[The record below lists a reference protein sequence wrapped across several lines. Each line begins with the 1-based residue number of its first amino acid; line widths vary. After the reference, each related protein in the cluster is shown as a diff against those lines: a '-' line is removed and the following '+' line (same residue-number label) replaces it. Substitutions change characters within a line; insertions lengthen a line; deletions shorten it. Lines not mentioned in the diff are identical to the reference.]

1 MNIQL
6 PDGSS
11 RSLPDGASALDLAKD
26 IGEGLA
32 RAVIAAKVNH
42 QLCDLSVVLSDGD
55 TVSLMTEKSPEGLE
69 IIRHST
75 SHLMAMAV
83 QEVFP
88 TAQVTIGPVIDDGF
102 YYDFA
107 FERAFTPEDLKIIE
121 KKMKE
126 IARRKLPIVREEWER
141 DDAIKHFES
150 LGEKYKALLIGRI
163 PEGEIVSLYKQG
175 EWSDLCRGPH
185 VPNTSKLK
193 HFKLMKVS
201 GAYWEGDAN
210 NEQLH
215 RI

>member
-6 PDGSS
+6 PDGSTRTLS
-11 RSLPDGASALDLAKD
+11 DSATAFDLAKD

-32 RAVIAAKVNH
+32 RAVIAAKVNG
-42 QLCDLSVVLSDGD
+42 QVVDLSYVLSDGD
-55 TVSLMTEKSPEGLE
+55 SVALVTEKSDEALE
-69 IIRHST
+69 VIRHST
-75 SHLMAMAV
+75 AHLLAMAV

-88 TAQVTIGPVIDDGF
+88 SSQVTIGPVIEDGF

-107 FERAFTPEDLKIIE
+107 FERAFTPDDLTVIE

-126 IARRKLPIVREEWER
+126 IVKRKLPIEREVWSR
-141 DDAIKHFES
+141 DDAIAHFES

-163 PEGEIVSLYKQG
+163 PAGEEVSIYKQG
-175 EWSDLCRGPH
+175 DWGDLCRGSH

-201 GAYWEGDAN
+201 GAYWEGNAD
-210 NEQLH
+210 
-215 RI
+215 